1 MASMQQECA
10 PTACPWVQTP
20 LIESAALSQAAGC
33 RIFLKLENLQPSGSF
48 KSRGI
53 GNYCQLMAK
62 PAPQETHFY
71 ASSGGNAGLACV
83 VAAKSLNH
91 KATVVVPTTTK
102 PIMIAK
108 IMAAGAD
115 NVIQHGNSVGE
126 ADTYLK
132 SEILPHAKNAVY
144 VPPYD
149 HPYIWQGHSSL
160 IHELTHQT
168 TTPPDAIICSVG
180 GGGLLT
186 GLIQGS
192 DQAGANWSSVPILA
206 VETQG
211 AHALSASLKAQ
222 KLVTLPKITSLAA
235 SLGASTVAEK
245 AFEYAQ
251 RPNVRSIVLSD
262 AEACMGCWRLADDS
276 LMLVEP
282 ACGVNVAL
290 CYDGRLGK
298 ALGKKITPETRVV
311 IVLCGGSN
319 VTLDM
324 LEKWRK
330 EYGHI
335 EKGLPVNGE
344 VPSSWTGPALARL

>member
-1 MASMQQECA
+1 MD
-10 PTACPWVQTP
+10 
-20 LIESAALSQAAGC
+20 LSRRS

-53 GNYCQLMAK
+53 GNYCQLMAN
-62 PAPQETHFY
+62 PSPQETHFY

-83 VAAKSLNH
+83 VAAKSLGH

-102 PIMIAK
+102 PMMIAK

-115 NVIQHGNSVGE
+115 DVIQHGNSVGE
-126 ADTYLK
+126 ADVYLK
-132 SEILPHAKNAVY
+132 KEVLPQHKNGVY
-144 VPPYD
+144 CPPYD
-149 HPYIWQGHSSL
+149 HPVCAPAKQICTAETNLYQYIWQGHSSL
-160 IHELTHQT
+160 VHELKQQIVE
-168 TTPPDAIICSVG
+168 PDAIICSVG
-180 GGGLLT
+180 GGGLFA
-186 GLIQGS
+186 GIIQGL
-192 DQAGANWSSVPILA
+192 DQVGWSETPILA

-211 AHALSASLKAQ
+211 AHALAASLKSK
-222 KLVTLPKITSLAA
+222 KLVTLDKITSLAG
-235 SLGASTVAEK
+235 SLGASSVAAK

-251 RPNVRSIVLSD
+251 RPNVRSTVLSD

-290 CYDGRLGK
+290 CYDGRLQQ
-298 ALGKKITPETRVV
+298 ALGRKVTPETKIV

-324 LEKWRK
+324 LENWRK

-335 EKGLPVNGE
+335 EKRLPANAE
-344 VPSSWTGPALARL
+344 VPSSWTGPAVAHL

>member
-1 MASMQQECA
+1 MTSTQQEPA
-10 PTACPWVQTP
+10 PAACPWVQTP

-83 VAAKSLNH
+83 VAAKSLGH

-102 PIMIAK
+102 PMMIAK

-115 NVIQHGNSVGE
+115 NVLQHGNSVGE
-126 ADTYLK
+126 ADTHLR
-132 SEILPHAKNAVY
+132 SAVLPHVKNAVY

-160 IHELTHQT
+160 IHELTHQIPN
-168 TTPPDAIICSVG
+168 PPDALICSVG
-180 GGGLLT
+180 GGGLFA
-186 GLIQGS
+186 GLIEGL
-192 DQAGANWSSVPILA
+192 DKVNWGTTPILA
-206 VETQG
+206 VETEG
-211 AHALSASLKAQ
+211 AHALSASLRSK
-222 KLVTLPKITSLAA
+222 KLVTLDKITSLAG

-251 RPNVRSIVLSD
+251 RPNIRSVVLSD

-290 CYDGRLGK
+290 CYDGRLEK
-298 ALGKKITPETRVV
+298 ALGRKITPEMKVV

-330 EYGHI
+330 EYGYI
-335 EKGLPVNGE
+335 EEKKGPANGE